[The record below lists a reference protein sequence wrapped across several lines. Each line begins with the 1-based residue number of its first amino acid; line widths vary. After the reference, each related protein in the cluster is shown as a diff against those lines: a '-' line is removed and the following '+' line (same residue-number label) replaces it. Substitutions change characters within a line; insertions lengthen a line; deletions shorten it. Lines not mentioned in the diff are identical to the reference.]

1 MSSRCPQ
8 PCQRA
13 AGCRSR
19 SRTGAGTV
27 RAVGSEQEDYPGN
40 LHADGAARAIAP
52 KPRSHPI
59 QRSASPALPGPGRLH
74 PSQRPCLGLSRQ
86 LCFRRFGLVGLSGR
100 EPVAEGDGKGVQGQL
115 PPHGP
120 PRLSLAVGSRER
132 VRHNRCSALSDSQ
145 MATGSI
151 DIPIRRSGVRGHR
164 HLVTRCSLRC
174 VSHDTRYPP
183 MWRRSLPPGVADSG
197 VQI

>member
-1 MSSRCPQ
+1 MILSAIVSHHVWPPRVLPVPPALPAGRRLPQ
-8 PCQRA
+8 PV
-13 AGCRSR
+13 
-19 SRTGAGTV
+19 THGACTV

-151 DIPIRRSGVRGHR
+151 DIPIRRSGA
-164 HLVTRCSLRC
+164 
-174 VSHDTRYPP
+174 
-183 MWRRSLPPGVADSG
+183 LP
-197 VQI
+197 QR